1 MRNDNQHHGGMASG
15 MSPRAMMAHP
25 MDKLE
30 RFRNRVLDALDPLAA
45 ERLPLEE
52 AAGRYLAEE
61 VRALRAAPPCTCSA
75 MDGYALRAAGAP
87 GSMSLSVG
95 LTLYAGDSPARPL
108 RPGEAARIFTG
119 APLPEGA
126 DTVVREE
133 ATRVEGDRVVVV
145 EPPPRGENVRLEGED
160 VPRGGVAL
168 EGGTRLGARQAGLC
182 AAVGVSEVAVRRRPR
197 VALLA
202 TGDEVVRGLTPDS
215 NGAAVAGLARSLG
228 AVVSRRA
235 VADDVEAVAAAI
247 GEALAGADAVLTIGG
262 VSVGERDHVPAAL
275 GRLGAQVRVH
285 GVPMKPGKPFLFAS
299 AGRTPVLGL
308 PGSPSACLVAFEVFA
323 RPALLKLAGAS
334 RLERRIIRPRLA
346 EPVSGR
352 PGRVRFLWAALD
364 RDGRVRPLGRDA
376 AQVRGPA
383 LADALIRLPEGAG
396 ELAAD
401 EEVEAWMLEDDAG

>member
-1 MRNDNQHHGGMASG
+1 MA
-15 MSPRAMMAHP
+15 PRGMMAHR

-30 RFRNRVLDALDPLAA
+30 RIRHRVLDSLDPLES
-45 ERLPLEE
+45 ERVPLAE
-52 AAGRYLAEE
+52 AAGRYLAEA
-61 VRALRAAPPCTCSA
+61 VRAIRAAPPYTCSA
-75 MDGYALRAAGAP
+75 MDGYALRAADARGP
-87 GSMSLSVG
+87 VSLSVG
-95 LTLYAGDSPARPL
+95 FTVYAGDTPDRPL

-133 ATRVEGDRVVVV
+133 AARADGDRVAVR
-145 EPPPRGENVRLEGED
+145 EAPRRGENVRLEGED

-182 AAVGVSEVAVRRRPR
+182 AAVGADEVAVRRRPR
-197 VALLA
+197 VAVLA
-202 TGDEVVRGLTPDS
+202 TGDEVVRGRTPDS

-247 GEALAGADAVLTIGG
+247 GEALGGADAVLTIGG

-275 GRLGAQVRVH
+275 GRLGAHLLVH

-334 RLERRIIRPRLA
+334 RLYRRTVPARLA

-352 PGRVRFLWAALD
+352 PGRARFLWAALD

-383 LADALIRLPEGAG
+383 LADALVRVPEGAG
-396 ELAAD
+396 EI
-401 EEVEAWMLEDDAG
+401 EVGGEVEAWLLDDDAG